1 MNNNINY
8 IVKLIIIRNK
18 IIKIMNN
25 NNNIMNNNI
34 KYIIKLIIMLN

>member
-25 NNNIMNNNI
+25 NNIMNNNI